1 MTTFLQQLKLLDRSG
16 DLLQTWTGCGG
27 GWGGCSEG
35 VEILMTQR
43 RRDVIASK
51 LPFWAVFGGF
61 RATVGVFFVRLPRNL
76 VHT

>member
-1 MTTFLQQLKLLDRSG
+1 MAISFDDPPLPTTTTTFLQQLKLLDRSG

-43 RRDVIASK
+43 RRDVIAS
-51 LPFWAVFGGF
+51 
-61 RATVGVFFVRLPRNL
+61 
-76 VHT
+76 